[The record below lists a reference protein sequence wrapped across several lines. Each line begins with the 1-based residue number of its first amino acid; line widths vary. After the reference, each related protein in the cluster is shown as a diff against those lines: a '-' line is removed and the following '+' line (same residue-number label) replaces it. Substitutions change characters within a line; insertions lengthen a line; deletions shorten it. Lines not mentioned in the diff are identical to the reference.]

1 MEPALGR
8 PATPSPLPRV
18 RGTGVIL
25 NASADTTPLTLRA
38 NLEHNHVLHEQVAIV
53 TAPSAKVP
61 RVHPQDRCTV
71 DVLGYTDDDIS
82 HVTARFGFQVDPD
95 IPGALRLAGANG
107 LECDIDFEGAT
118 YFLSWATIRVTDATG
133 MDRWRKRLFVAIWR
147 NSANPVEYLRL
158 PDRRAITMGWE
169 VPL

>member
-61 RVHPQDRCTV
+61 RVHPQDRFTV

-82 HVTARFGFQVDPD
+82 HVMARFGFQEDPG
-95 IPGALRLAGANG
+95 IPGAPRLAGANG
-107 LECDIDFEGAT
+107 LECDIDFEGVT
-118 YFLSWATIRVTDATG
+118 YFLRGPRRVTDTTG
-133 MDRWRKRLFVAIWR
+133 IDRWRKRLFVAIWR
-147 NSANPVEYLRL
+147 NFANPVEYLGL
-158 PDRRAITMGWE
+158 PERRAITMGWE